1 MWGRRTARKASTPPP
16 DVKSGRPRP
25 AVAGYLTRPV
35 TSRRDFLGI
44 LAALSALRRRR
55 HGAPPGIE
63 VRPTA
68 LYAQPDGRKNLVRV
82 TVSGLDAPAARAQVI
97 GRHGELVG
105 TAGLLRLGEGL
116 TLQGEVWVPL
126 SEPTSYRIDL
136 EVGKDRVARQTV
148 RLVPPRR
155 WTLYWLSSNHTDIG
169 YTDLQERCLEIHRA
183 NLDAAVKRL
192 ATHPDYRWTAECALQ
207 VISYVEN
214 RSPDDGEALLKAI
227 RDAKV
232 GWSALFA
239 NLLTGLLDHETAAR
253 MVFPAARLAKDRGLT
268 YAVAQLTD
276 VPGQTLTFPTILAAS
291 GVKYLATGPNP
302 ERALPLLPR
311 ALADENHLAG
321 AEWTAYPQLYWWE
334 GPDGSRVLHWRN
346 HRYGDA
352 SRFGFDVGAEEM
364 GRRLS
369 DWLIGNP
376 VFQSPEWPYD
386 IALLYGA
393 SLWDNAP
400 ADERM
405 VANLEAYGRRYL
417 FPRIVPGRAE
427 DFFREVERRWGAT
440 LPVRRGD
447 TGLYWED
454 GAASTAPELAW
465 FRRAQLAARA
475 AGVLALWDD
484 RVEPDDDG
492 KAARIAARAAE
503 RRAMWRDLLLFGEH
517 TWGADVSVTEPEARQ
532 TVAQWTYKRRF
543 LEGGAAAAESQVAEG
558 LLRLGRAASQGRGRL
573 VFNAANW
580 ERTDATRVPG
590 GAGKTLTYN
599 DAELPTVDLENG
611 DALVLARGVPPL
623 GYLALRE
630 ADRAPRPPADEGE
643 ATDAAAGG
651 FKARLDPATGAL
663 QSLQG
668 PDGKERV
675 KTSAWSGLNQLV
687 YAKGGE
693 HSALWTYWDRKELA
707 TAPRL
712 DVAQARLTRAKRE
725 RLPGIGVRLVA
736 ERQLAGFPA
745 ITSTVTLY
753 DDLPWVDIE
762 NKLMKTPTLEKEA
775 LYVAFP
781 FAFTQP
787 TVEVE
792 VPLGRMTVEKDQ
804 QPGSCRDWYCH
815 AHWVWLHEG
824 TDGVLWSGADT
835 PLFTLN
841 DLVRGEWR
849 RRIAPDGTLFAYA
862 MNNYWHTNYAARQG
876 GAYSC
881 RFRLSL
887 LAPGDAAEP
896 VRRGWGACDP
906 LYVSAAYQNALP
918 GRLIARDL
926 ALSIPDKGSLVV
938 TARPAD
944 DGNGAV
950 VAVLDVSGQP
960 RTVGI
965 WPAALAFKA
974 ARRTSLVEAD
984 GGGDAIAV
992 GGGGDRR
999 AAVDVAAWGL
1009 AAARLFT
1016 PRESP
1021 G

>member
-1 MWGRRTARKASTPPP
+1 MTT
-16 DVKSGRPRP
+16 
-25 AVAGYLTRPV
+25 
-35 TSRRDFLGI
+35 RRDFLGW
-44 LAALSALRRRR
+44 LAALPALRRRR
-55 HGAPPGIE
+55 YGAPPAPPVIE

-68 LYAQPDGRKNLVRV
+68 LYAQPDGRKNLVRIV
-82 TVSGLDAPAARAQVI
+82 VAGLDAPAARAQVI
-97 GRHGELVG
+97 GRHGELMG

-116 TLQGEVWVPL
+116 TLQGEVFVPL

-136 EVGKDRVARQTV
+136 EVGRQRVARQTV

-169 YTDLQERCLEIHRA
+169 YTDLQERCLEIHRE

-192 ATHPDYRWTAECALQ
+192 ATRPDYRWTAECALQ

-214 RSPDDGEALLKAI
+214 RSPEAADALLKAI
-227 RDAKV
+227 RDGKV
-232 GWSALFA
+232 GWSVLFA

-253 MVFPAARLAKDRGLT
+253 MVHPAGRLAKDRGLT

-276 VPGQTLTFPTILAAS
+276 VPGQTNTFPMILAAS

-302 ERALPLLPR
+302 ERALPLLPPDQ
-311 ALADENHLAG
+311 AAENRLAG
-321 AEWTAYPQLYWWE
+321 SDWTAYPQLYWWE
-334 GPDGSRVLHWRN
+334 GPDGSRVLHCRN
-346 HRYGDA
+346 YRYGDA
-352 SRFGFDVGAEEM
+352 SRFGFDADADEM

-369 DWLIGNP
+369 DWLLGNP

-393 SLWDNAP
+393 SLWDNSL

-405 VANLEAYGRRYL
+405 VANLDAYGRRYQ

-427 DFFREVERRWGAT
+427 DFFREVERRWGPK

-454 GAASTAPELAW
+454 GAASTAAELAW

-475 AGVLALWDD
+475 TGLLALWDD
-484 RVEPDDDG
+484 RVESEDEG
-492 KAARIAARAAE
+492 KAGRITARATE
-503 RRAMWRDLLLFGEH
+503 RRAMWRELLLFGEH
-517 TWGADVSVTEPEARQ
+517 TWGADVSVTDPDARQ
-532 TVAQWTYKRRF
+532 TVAQWAYKRRF
-543 LEGGAAAAESQVAEG
+543 LEGGAAAAENQVADA
-558 LLRLGRAASQGRGRL
+558 LLRMGHSAPQGRGRL

-580 ERTDATRVPG
+580 ERTDVTRVPG
-590 GAGKTLTYN
+590 GAGKSLSAG
-599 DAELPTVDLENG
+599 DSELPTVDLEDG
-611 DALVLARGVPPL
+611 DALLLARAIPPL

-630 ADRAPRPPADEGE
+630 ADRGPRPPSDDGE
-643 ATDAAAGG
+643 TSDAAAGE
-651 FKARLDPATGAL
+651 FKVKVDAATGAL

-675 KTSAWSGLNQLV
+675 KPSPWGGVNQLV
-687 YAKGGE
+687 YVKGGL
-693 HSALWTYWDRKELA
+693 HSALWTWWDRRELG
-707 TAPRL
+707 TAPQL
-712 DVAQARLTRAKRE
+712 DVTQAKLTRARRQK
-725 RLPGIGVRLVA
+725 LPGIGVRLVA
-736 ERQLAGFPA
+736 ERQLVGFSS
-745 ITSTVTLY
+745 IVSTVTLY
-753 DDLPWVDIE
+753 DDLPWIDIE
-762 NKLMKTPTLEKEA
+762 NRLVKTPTLEKEA

-804 QPGSCRDWYCH
+804 QPGSCRDWFCH
-815 AHWVWLHEG
+815 SHWVWLHEG
-824 TDGVLWSGADT
+824 NDGVLWSGPDT

-849 RRIAPDGTLFAYA
+849 RKIAPDGTLFAYA

-876 GAYSC
+876 GDYTC

-887 LAPGDAAEP
+887 LAPGDSAEP

-918 GRLIARDL
+918 GRLIPRDS
-926 ALSIPDKGSLVV
+926 ALTIPDKGSLVV
-938 TARPAD
+938 SARPAD

-950 VAVLDVSGQP
+950 VTLLDVAGQG

-965 WPAALAFKA
+965 WPAALAFSA
-974 ARRTSLVEAD
+974 ARRTSLVEID
-984 GGGDAIAV
+984 GDAIAV
-992 GGGGDRR
+992 GSDRR
-999 AAVDVAAWGL
+999 ATVDVAAWGL
-1009 AAARLFT
+1009 AGARLFT
-1016 PRESP
+1016 SRDAP